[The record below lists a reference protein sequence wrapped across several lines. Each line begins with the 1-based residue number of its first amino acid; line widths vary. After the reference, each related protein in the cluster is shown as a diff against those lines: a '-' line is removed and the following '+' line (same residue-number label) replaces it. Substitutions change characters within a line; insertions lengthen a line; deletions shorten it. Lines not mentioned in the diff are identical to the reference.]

1 MEDDLPRGT
10 TLLSG
15 VVQVHFDGA
24 CQPARGGGVATYGF
38 TVHGEGLEYRGM
50 WARGAPGFPSCDE
63 QRGRGTSAA
72 SRALEW
78 LVSTGFR
85 GSVVLTGDSQLV
97 IRQMSGE
104 YAVRTAHLKPYQQHL
119 RQLAGRFETVQ
130 FVWVPRSENRRAD
143 ELSQQALEQ
152 AAAERG
158 RRKKGAPE
166 RLFDAQGSGGPGS
179 NDDLPVGSDDPDGS

>member
-1 MEDDLPRGT
+1 MEDNLPRGT

-38 TVHGEGLEYRGM
+38 TVHGEGLEYEECGL
-50 WARGAPGFPSCDE
+50 AVPPGSPRATNNVAE
-63 QRGRGTSAA
+63 YSAA

-78 LVSTGFR
+78 LVSSGFR

-104 YAVRTAHLKPYQQHL
+104 YAVRTPHLKPYQQHL

-130 FVWVPRSENRRAD
+130 FVWVPRAENRRAD
-143 ELSQQALEQ
+143 ELSKQALEQ
-152 AAAERG
+152 AAAELG

-179 NDDLPVGSDDPDGS
+179 IDDLPVGSDDPDRS